1 MAQNTNEIKNSLK
14 EYIAEHF
21 LNKKQVKEVDDH
33 TPLIQSGLL
42 DSISTMQLVVHLE
55 KTFHI
60 EFEAHE
66 VDKDNF
72 ENIETIAQLVSSKL

>member
-1 MAQNTNEIKNSLK
+1 MGADINEIKQTLR
-14 EYIAEHF
+14 EYVTEHF
-21 LNKKQVKEVDDH
+21 LAQKQIREVHDD
-33 TPLIQSGLL
+33 TLLIQGGLL
-42 DSISTMQLVVHLE
+42 DSISTMQLVVFLE

-72 ENIETIAQLVSSKL
+72 ESIDTISHLVSSKL